1 MANMAP
7 KDDIDLA
14 AQESIRDIRGRIAKL
29 DDNAMDLMFR
39 EARSFNGWTD
49 EPVSDDQIKA
59 IYDIMKFGPTSAN
72 CIPMRIIFV
81 KSDEAKKRLEP
92 IMFERNRAKTMQ
104 APVIA
109 ILGNDLEFGQKS
121 AFFAPHRPDDV
132 KGRMEENPN
141 LKQPWAIKN
150 GSLQAAYFMMAVRA
164 VGLDVGPMQGL
175 DMPACDEE
183 FWAPEPIKTNFVCCF
198 GRGDENTVFKRLPRF
213 PFDQACKI
221 V

>member
-1 MANMAP
+1 MANLPP
-7 KDDIDLA
+7 KDDIDLV
-14 AQESIRDIRGRIAKL
+14 AQESIRNIRGRIDKL
-29 DDNAMDLMFR
+29 DDNAVDLMFR

-49 EPVSDDQIKA
+49 ERVSDEQIKA

-72 CIPMRIIFV
+72 CIPMRITFV

-121 AFFAPHRPDDV
+121 PFFAPHRPDDV

-175 DMPACDEE
+175 DMAACDEE
-183 FWAPEPIKTNFVCCF
+183 F
-198 GRGDENTVFKRLPRF
+198 
-213 PFDQACKI
+213 
-221 V
+221 